1 MSERKK
7 LKTWLR
13 DRLVNFL
20 ENPGTTQQEISIATG
35 VDRKTIGRIIGGS
48 DVTLENALPLIRFFC
63 TSETVAATFSEL
75 VPELADV
82 LKPQL
87 VDPDFPFSDR
97 VLDETIKE
105 DPICGEA
112 HFYSSINGGT
122 TREFMDAYAGFK
134 GIEALEFL
142 LEKGL
147 VFESE
152 GKIKSKKPNT
162 MSSDIDSIVIKQ
174 DRNSKNFDRGALRD
188 HQLGAAVQIKNTY
201 SLWGAKALRV
211 LTMDFVSQL
220 NKLQNDPR
228 AQGDIPFFFQTL
240 VGAVNRMESE
250 KIDKEEYEKI
260 KITMDDIRGK
270 K

>member
-13 DRLVNFL
+13 DRIVNFL
-20 ENPGTTQQEISIATG
+20 DNPGTTKSELGVATS
-35 VDRKTIGRIIGGS
+35 VDRKTIVRILEGS
-48 DVTLENALPLIRFFC
+48 DVTLENAIPLIKFFC
-63 TSETVAATFSEL
+63 TSETVAATFREL
-75 VPELADV
+75 VPELADAIQ
-82 LKPQL
+82 PQL
-87 VDPDFPFSDR
+87 VDPDFLFTDQ
-97 VLDETIKE
+97 VLDQVIKN
-105 DPICGEA
+105 DPLCGEA
-112 HFYSSINGGT
+112 HFYASINGGT
-122 TREFMDAYAGFK
+122 TREFIDAYAGYK

-174 DRNSKNFDRGALRD
+174 DRNSKNFDRAALRD
-188 HQLGAAVQIKNTY
+188 HQLGAAAQIKNTY
-201 SLWGAKALRV
+201 SPWGTKALRV
-211 LTMDFVSQL
+211 LAMDFISDV
-220 NKLQNDPR
+220 NKLQDDPR
-228 AQGDIPFFFQTL
+228 AQGDIPFFIQTL

-250 KIDKEEYEKI
+250 KIDKEEYKKI
-260 KITMDDIRGK
+260 KIAIEEIRGK